1 MDIAL
6 SKDRLLVAVVRRE
19 ERAAARGAARTCGLV
34 EMDSL
39 LAVTR
44 PKLAQNADLL
54 TEAIRHDRMMG
65 RLCDRC
71 SAVVPFRL
79 GVRVSSDDELRRVL
93 RDHLSIF
100 DNALRRFDGRFE
112 MGIKIKNKSKG
123 DLALHPKEHMGA
135 IHSFTRDAR
144 DRRER
149 VVTRGG
155 APVFEGAYLVERTKV
170 DEFWSVME
178 TLRATFVGS
187 PVLGTGPW
195 APYSFCDFELE
206 WTDSTTYRET

>member
-1 MDIAL
+1 MDAL
-6 SKDRLLVAVVRRE
+6 PKDRLLVAVVRRE
-19 ERAAARGAARTCGLV
+19 ERAAAREAVNKGGFV

-44 PKLAQNADLL
+44 PTLAKNADVL
-54 TEAIRHDRMMG
+54 TEAIRHDRMMAQ
-65 RLCDRC
+65 LCERC

-79 GVRVSSDDELRRVL
+79 GVRISSTDALRRVL

-100 DNALRRFDGRFE
+100 DNALTRFAGRFE
-112 MGIKIKNKSKG
+112 MGIKIKNKSTG
-123 DLALHPKEHMGA
+123 DLALEPKEHLGA
-135 IHSFTRDAR
+135 IHELTRDAR

-155 APVFEGAYLVERTKV
+155 APIFEGAYLIERAKV
-170 DEFWSVME
+170 NEFWSAMD
-178 TLRATFVGS
+178 TLRTTFVGS

-195 APYSFCDFELE
+195 APYSFCDFEIE
-206 WTDSTTYRET
+206 WTDSTSYRES